1 MKKLLTFFVFLLCS
15 ILSFAQD
22 TIKVPEDYTTIQAAI
37 DASTNGDIILVAE
50 NTYYENITF
59 KGKAITVASY
69 YLIDGIE
76 THISQTIIDGSQPAN
91 PDSGSVV
98 SFIAGEDTNSVL
110 CGFTIRGGTGTVTD
124 QGFYGTNDRIGGG
137 IYIGAGA
144 RISHNIITN
153 NTIHQTTANGA
164 YGGGIACG
172 GDNSKVVIIEYND
185 INHNNILSD
194 FFQTGAGGVG
204 IFSKT
209 RLINNSITDNIAR
222 TNGGNWNSNGGGI
235 ALIFVDVVVSGNL
248 IARNQ
253 AMAPNCTA
261 YPCYGGG
268 FHSFGSDT
276 PLLFSNNTVMDNL
289 VQGSSG
295 SFGGGINLS
304 NGSNQLILNNIILR
318 NTATSGGGISC
329 LTAQSPNLLNNTI
342 SSNLATNGQGGA
354 IYSGGSSID
363 VENSVL
369 WKNTNTSG
377 SEIYGNASVHYCDIE
392 GGFSGIGN
400 IDLDPLFRDTL
411 NNDFHLMST
420 DCGNGLNSPCID
432 AGNPAITDW
441 FLDCNWGLG
450 QIRVD
455 MGAYGGDPNAQFQ
468 NELLGPKFRAFVNR
482 VNSVPSNEKQ
492 TIIDSFMNASSSFPI
507 IEENTIVY
515 YIYQGAAS
523 SVNVPG
529 DANEWATMSSP
540 MTKLVGTTFWYH
552 EAVYESDARLDYK
565 YYLNGNEWIL
575 DPLNPNLVPG
585 GYGPNSELAMPD
597 YVQPPEVE
605 YYPNIPHGTI
615 DPFEFT
621 STILGNTRT
630 IKIYIPFNYE
640 SQSTDHFPVLLLHDG
655 LDYLNIATANN
666 ILDYLI
672 ALSKI
677 DPIICVFVPP
687 VDRDNEYALNLTQQ
701 FESFIID
708 ELMPHIDSTYRTMTD
723 PHKRAMG
730 GLSYG
735 GLITTQICYNHSEEF
750 GLCAPYSPSYWAKN
764 MEVFNLVLNGPQKD
778 IKWYLDW
785 GTYEWTILVN
795 AVPMRDG
802 LINIGYDLAWNEWHE
817 AHSWGS
823 WRAHLDN
830 ALEFFFQ
837 KPDNIADDENAPTEF
852 ALEQNYPNPFNPSTK
867 IMYSVPQS
875 SNVIIKVFDILGNE
889 IETLINE
896 EKPLGTYELTWTAS
910 TLPSGVYFYQL
921 RAGAFV
927 ETKKMLLLK

>member
-37 DASTNGDIILVAE
+37 DASTNGDIILVSE

-69 YLIDGIE
+69 YLVDGIE
-76 THISQTIIDGSQPAN
+76 THISQTIIDGSQPVN

-222 TNGGNWNSNGGGI
+222 TNGANWNSNGGGI

-304 NGSNQLILNNIILR
+304 NGSNQLIRNNIIIR

-369 WKNTNTSG
+369 WNNTNTSG

-400 IDLDPLFRDTL
+400 IDLDPLFR
-411 NNDFHLMST
+411 
-420 DCGNGLNSPCID
+420 
-432 AGNPAITDW
+432 
-441 FLDCNWGLG
+441 
-450 QIRVD
+450 
-455 MGAYGGDPNAQFQ
+455 
-468 NELLGPKFRAFVNR
+468 
-482 VNSVPSNEKQ
+482 
-492 TIIDSFMNASSSFPI
+492 
-507 IEENTIVY
+507 
-515 YIYQGAAS
+515 
-523 SVNVPG
+523 
-529 DANEWATMSSP
+529 
-540 MTKLVGTTFWYH
+540 
-552 EAVYESDARLDYK
+552 
-565 YYLNGNEWIL
+565 
-575 DPLNPNLVPG
+575 
-585 GYGPNSELAMPD
+585 
-597 YVQPPEVE
+597 
-605 YYPNIPHGTI
+605 
-615 DPFEFT
+615 
-621 STILGNTRT
+621 
-630 IKIYIPFNYE
+630 
-640 SQSTDHFPVLLLHDG
+640 
-655 LDYLNIATANN
+655 
-666 ILDYLI
+666 
-672 ALSKI
+672 
-677 DPIICVFVPP
+677 
-687 VDRDNEYALNLTQQ
+687 
-701 FESFIID
+701 
-708 ELMPHIDSTYRTMTD
+708 
-723 PHKRAMG
+723 
-730 GLSYG
+730 
-735 GLITTQICYNHSEEF
+735 
-750 GLCAPYSPSYWAKN
+750 
-764 MEVFNLVLNGPQKD
+764 
-778 IKWYLDW
+778 
-785 GTYEWTILVN
+785 
-795 AVPMRDG
+795 
-802 LINIGYDLAWNEWHE
+802 
-817 AHSWGS
+817 
-823 WRAHLDN
+823 
-830 ALEFFFQ
+830 
-837 KPDNIADDENAPTEF
+837 
-852 ALEQNYPNPFNPSTK
+852 
-867 IMYSVPQS
+867 
-875 SNVIIKVFDILGNE
+875 
-889 IETLINE
+889 
-896 EKPLGTYELTWTAS
+896 
-910 TLPSGVYFYQL
+910 VYF
-921 RAGAFV
+921 
-927 ETKKMLLLK
+927 K